1 MEINTDVFIIGGG
14 AAGLTAA
21 IYAARAGLDT
31 VLSETSAVGGQLSS
45 INKIEN
51 YPSYSDV
58 SGIELSDNMKEQAI
72 KSGAQINE
80 FDETT
85 KVNLTDNKKTVTTSE
100 AVYNAKSV
108 IIASGSSVIPLNVAG
123 EEKMRGNGVHYCA
136 TCDGAMYKNKTVAVI
151 GGGNSAVS
159 AAIYLSSIAAK
170 VIMIRR
176 KNSFHCENILIDRL
190 KSIENIK
197 ILYNWDLT
205 GLIGDNRVIA
215 AEIKNTRSNTSS
227 IIPIDGVFAYIGY
240 KPNTGIFTDYI
251 SVDENGYIIADDELK
266 TNVFGVFAAG
276 DVRTKEYRQITTAV
290 SDGTIAA
297 LNAEKI
303 VNGKIKL

>member
-1 MEINTDVFIIGGG
+1 METETDVFIIGGG

-21 IYAARAGLDT
+21 IYSSRAGLNT

-51 YPSYSDV
+51 YPSYSDI
-58 SGIELSDNMKEQAI
+58 SGAELADNMKEQAI
-72 KSGAQINE
+72 KSGAKINE
-80 FDETT
+80 FSETV
-85 KVNLTDNKKTVTTSE
+85 KVSLTDNKKIITTSE

-108 IIASGSSVIPLNVAG
+108 IIASGSSVTPLNIAG
-123 EEKMRGNGVHYCA
+123 EEKLRGNGVHYCA
-136 TCDGAMYKNKTVAVI
+136 TCDGTIYKNKTVAVI

-159 AAIYLSSIAAK
+159 AAIYLSSIADK

-176 KNSFHCENILIDRL
+176 KDSFHCENILIDRL

-205 GLIGDNRVIA
+205 GLIGENRVIA

-227 IIPIDGVFAYIGY
+227 IIPVDGVFAYIGC
-240 KPNTGIFTDYI
+240 KPNTGIFTEYI
-251 SVDENGYIIADDELK
+251 SVDENGYIIADDDLK
-266 TNVFGVFAAG
+266 TNIFGVYAAG
-276 DVRTKEYRQITTAV
+276 DVRAKEYRQITTAV

-303 VNGKIKL
+303 VNGKMKL